1 VSGQELKRW
10 RKELG
15 LSLAQAA
22 RQVEVS
28 PRTWARW
35 EAGDQKIPEGALK
48 LFRLLN
54 GEAG

>member
-1 VSGQELKRW
+1 MNGQELKAM
-10 RKELG
+10 RKQLG

-35 EAGDQKIPEGALK
+35 ESDERKIPEGALK

-54 GEAG
+54 AK